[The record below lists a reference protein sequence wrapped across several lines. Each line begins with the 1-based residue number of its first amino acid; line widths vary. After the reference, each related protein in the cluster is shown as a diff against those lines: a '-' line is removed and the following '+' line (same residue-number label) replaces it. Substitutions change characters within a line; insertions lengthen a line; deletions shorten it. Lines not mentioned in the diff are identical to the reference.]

1 MEIRTLWKTNLKR
14 HAGSV
19 CGIFFLVLLVSA
31 SLATVLTVWSNSSR
45 YVEQEME
52 RLGYGNLTAW
62 VSGIS
67 DPEPLSAEIS
77 ALEDVQFVD
86 MQQLIFAEYEIGEQE
101 SDSEGQLIVYDPAQ
115 TPYRIFRDDLTAYG
129 SDPVEI
135 APGEIYV
142 SPSMVSMFGLTVAD
156 TITFPIARS
165 GVDKTF
171 VVKGYFEDPFM
182 GSSMIGMKGFLIC
195 REDYDEI
202 NDMIENAESDGLA
215 RSGYM
220 LHIFQTEESSLS
232 AAQWNAALNQN
243 TSLPRYVEFTHSRA
257 AISGFMLT
265 LQNVFTAF
273 LLAFTVI
280 LAVVALVVLG
290 HSIGST
296 IEQDYVNMGILKTM
310 GFTSGKLREFQL
322 LQYLTGIVPGMM
334 GGLLLS
340 LPAAKAVCR
349 MTVTTTGLLTP
360 SNLPAALCLLTLAVL
375 LFLLVGFIWWKTGR
389 IRRISPLKAIRDG
402 ADSPAVIKVG
412 KSLLRQKGLGF
423 WLALRQL
430 LTGKWRYL
438 GAGMVALLLV
448 FFASMIGRV
457 NAWLG
462 PNGEGLMDAFNPADL
477 HIAAQPMGEAASE
490 EVEQVIRE
498 YTGITDQYML
508 AMPSVSAQGVDYTA
522 NVITQPERFHML
534 EGRACENSDEV
545 VLTEFAAADLG
556 VSIGDG
562 ITLTGNLGSSEYTV
576 SGIYQCANDMGANL
590 GLSREGYNRIS
601 AEGANIWCTHYFLED
616 ESLQPEIMQA
626 LEDTFGGD
634 VYLHE
639 NSWPGLY
646 GILSAMRLLMM
657 FLYAIVL
664 IFVLITTLLT
674 ASKLLAAEQ
683 KDFGIFKAIGFNG
696 RQLRLSFALRFGIA
710 AGLGSILGTVLSAF
724 LTDSLVA
731 VLMRIEGISNFSS
744 HPGVTVVL
752 LPGTIVIFAFVLFAY
767 LAAKRINKIPLSVLT
782 GES

>member
-1 MEIRTLWKTNLKR
+1 MEIRTLWKANLKR

-19 CGIFFLVLLVSA
+19 CGIFLLVLLVSA
-31 SLATVLTVWSNSSR
+31 SLATVLTVWSNSGR

-52 RLGYGNLTAW
+52 RLGYGELTAW
-62 VSGIS
+62 VSGIT
-67 DPEPLSAEIS
+67 DPEPLVTEI
-77 ALEDVQFVD
+77 ADLEDVQSVST
-86 MQQLIFAEYEIGEQE
+86 QQLIFTEYEIGDQE
-101 SDSEGQLIVYDPAQ
+101 SDSEGQLIVYEPVQ
-115 TPYRIFRDDLTAYG
+115 MPYRIFRDDLSAYESG
-129 SDPVEI
+129 PVEI
-135 APGEIYV
+135 ASGEIYA
-142 SPSMVSMFGLTVAD
+142 SPSMVSMFGLSVGD

-195 REDYDEI
+195 REDCDEI
-202 NDMIENAESDGLA
+202 NDMIKSAGNDGLA

-232 AAQWNAALNQN
+232 AAQWNAVLNQN
-243 TSLPRYVEFTHSRA
+243 TSLPHYVEFTHSLA

-273 LLAFTVI
+273 LLAFTAI
-280 LAVVALVVLG
+280 LTVVALIVLG
-290 HSIGST
+290 HSMGSA

-310 GFTSGKLREFQL
+310 GFTSGKLRELQL
-322 LQYLTGIVPGMM
+322 FQYLTGIVPGFAF
-334 GGLLLS
+334 GLLLS
-340 LPAAKAVCR
+340 LPAAKAICR
-349 MTVTTTGLLTP
+349 MTVTTTGLLIP
-360 SNLPAALCLLTLAVL
+360 SDLPAVLCLLAIAVL
-375 LFLLVGFIWWKTGR
+375 LLMLVCFIWLKTGK
-389 IRRISPLKAIRDG
+389 IQRISPMKAIRDG
-402 ADSPAVIKVG
+402 ADSPVAIKG
-412 KSLLRQKGLGF
+412 RKSLLMQEGLGF

-430 LTGKWRYL
+430 ITGKKRYL
-438 GAGMVALLLV
+438 GAGMAALLLV

-477 HIAAQPMGEAASE
+477 HIAAQPMGEATSE
-490 EVEQVIRE
+490 DVEQLIRG

-534 EGRACENSDEV
+534 EGRSCENPDEV
-545 VLTEFAAADLG
+545 VLTEFTAADLG
-556 VSIGDG
+556 VSVGDT
-562 ITLTGNLGSSEYTV
+562 ITLTGNLNSNEFTV

-616 ESLQPEIMQA
+616 ESLQLEIMQA

-646 GILSAMRLLMM
+646 GILSAMQLLMI

-664 IFVLITTLLT
+664 VFVLVTTLLT
-674 ASKLLAAEQ
+674 TGKLLAAEQ
-683 KDFGIFKAIGFNG
+683 KDFGILGAIGFTG
-696 RQLRLSFALRFGIA
+696 RQLRLSFALRFGIVA
-710 AGLGSILGTVLSAF
+710 ALGSALGTILSAF
-724 LTDSLVA
+724 LTDPLVA
-731 VLMRIEGISNFSS
+731 VLMRMEGISNFSS
-744 HPGVTVVL
+744 HPSVAVVL
-752 LPGTIVIFAFVLFAY
+752 LPGTTVVLTFVLFAY
-767 LAAKRINKIPLSVLT
+767 LAAKRINKIPLTVLT

>member
-1 MEIRTLWKTNLKR
+1 MEIRTLWKANLKR
-14 HAGSV
+14 HAGSL
-19 CGIFFLVLLVSA
+19 CGIFLLVLLVSA
-31 SLATVLTVWSNSSR
+31 SLATVLTVWSNSGR

-52 RLGYGNLTAW
+52 RLGYGELTAW
-62 VSGIS
+62 VSGIT
-67 DPEPLSAEIS
+67 DPEPLVTEMA
-77 ALEDVQFVD
+77 ALGDVQSVST
-86 MQQLIFAEYEIGEQE
+86 QQIIFAEYEIGEQE
-101 SDSEGQLIVYDPAQ
+101 SDSEGQLIVYDPTQ
-115 TPYRIFRDDLTAYG
+115 TPYRIFREDLSAYE

-142 SPSMVSMFGLTVAD
+142 SPSMFSMFGLTVGD

-165 GVDKTF
+165 GVDRTF
-171 VVKGYFEDPFM
+171 VVEGYFEDPFM

-195 REDYDEI
+195 RQDYDEI
-202 NDMIENAESDGLA
+202 NNMIENAGNKGLA

-220 LHIFQTEESSLS
+220 LHIFQAEESCLS
-232 AAQWNAALNQN
+232 ATQWNAALNQN
-243 TSLPRYVEFTHSRA
+243 TTLSHYVEFTHSRA

-280 LAVVALVVLG
+280 LAIVALIVLG
-290 HSIGST
+290 HSMGSI

-310 GFTSGKLREFQL
+310 GFTSGKLRELQL
-322 LQYLTGIVPGMM
+322 LQYLTGIVPGMA
-334 GGLLLS
+334 GGVLLS
-340 LPAAKAVCR
+340 LPGAKAICR

-360 SNLPAALCLLTLAVL
+360 SDLPAGLCLSTLVVL
-375 LFLLVGFIWWKTGR
+375 LLLLVGFIWEKTGR
-389 IRRISPLKAIRDG
+389 IRCLSPMRAIRGG
-402 ADSPAVIKVG
+402 ADSPAAVKGG
-412 KSLLRQKGLGF
+412 KSLLMQEGLGF

-430 LTGKWRYL
+430 LTGKKRYF

-477 HIAAQPMGEAASE
+477 HIAAQPMGEATSE
-490 EVEQVIRE
+490 DVEQVIRG

-522 NVITQPERFHML
+522 NVITQPERFHIL
-534 EGRACENSDEV
+534 EGRSCENPDEV
-545 VLTEFAAADLG
+545 VLTEFTAADLG
-556 VSIGDG
+556 VSVGDT
-562 ITLTGNLGSSEYTV
+562 IRLTGNLNSSEFTV

-590 GLSREGYNRIS
+590 GLNREGYNRIS

-646 GILSAMRLLMM
+646 GILSAMRLLMI
-657 FLYAIVL
+657 FLYAVVL
-664 IFVLITTLLT
+664 VFVLVTTLLT

-683 KDFGIFKAIGFNG
+683 KDFGIFKAIGFTG
-696 RQLRLSFALRFGIA
+696 SQLRLSFALRFGIA
-710 AGLGSILGTVLSAF
+710 AAVGSVLGTVFSAVF
-724 LTDSLVA
+724 TDPLVA
-731 VLMRIEGISNFSS
+731 VLMRMEGISNFSS
-744 HPGVTVVL
+744 HPSVLVVL
-752 LPGTIVIFAFVLFAY
+752 LPGAVVVLAFVLFAY

-782 GES
+782 GE

>member
-1 MEIRTLWKTNLKR
+1 MEIRILWKANLKR
-14 HAGSV
+14 HAGSL
-19 CGIFFLVLLVSA
+19 CGIFLLLLLVSA
-31 SLATVLTVWSNSSR
+31 SLATVLTVRSNSDR
-45 YVEQEME
+45 YVEQEMD

-67 DPEPLSAEIS
+67 DVEPLISEIVD
-77 ALEDVQFVD
+77 LDDVQSAST
-86 MQQLIFAEYEIGEQE
+86 QQIIFTEYEIGEQE
-101 SDSEGQLIVYDPAQ
+101 SDSEGQLITYAPEDA
-115 TPYRIFRDDLTAYG
+115 PYKIFQDDLSGYL
-129 SDPVEI
+129 SEPMEI

-142 SPSMVSMFGLTVAD
+142 PPSMVSMFGLTIGD

-202 NDMIENAESDGLA
+202 NDMVESAGNDGLA

-220 LHIFQTEESSLS
+220 LHIFQAEESSLS

-243 TSLPRYVEFTHSRA
+243 TSLPQYVEFTHSRA
-257 AISGFMLT
+257 AIAGFMLI

-273 LLAFTVI
+273 LLAFTAI
-280 LAVVALVVLG
+280 LATVALIVLG
-290 HSIGST
+290 HSMGSI

-310 GFTSGKLREFQL
+310 GFTGRRLREIQL
-322 LQYLTGIVPGMM
+322 LQYLTGIIPGMA

-349 MTVTTTGLLTP
+349 MTVTTTGLLIP
-360 SNLPAALCLLTLAVL
+360 FDFPAGLCLLTLAVL
-375 LFLLVGFIWWKTGR
+375 LLLLVGFIWLKTGR
-389 IRRISPLKAIRDG
+389 IQRISPMKAIRDG
-402 ADSPAVIKVG
+402 ADSPGPIKVG
-412 KSLLRQKGLGF
+412 KSLLRQEGLGF

-430 LTGKWRYL
+430 LTGKKRYL
-438 GAGMVALLLV
+438 GATLVALLLV
-448 FFASMIGRV
+448 SFASMIGRI

-477 HIAAQPMGEAASE
+477 HIAAQPMGEATSE
-490 EVEQVIRE
+490 DVEQLIQG

-522 NVITQPERFHML
+522 NVITRPERFHIL
-534 EGRACENSDEV
+534 EGRACENPDEV
-545 VLTEFAAADLG
+545 VLTEFSAADLG
-556 VSIGDG
+556 VSIGDT
-562 ITLTGNLGSSEYTV
+562 IMLTGNLGSSEYTV

-601 AEGANIWCTHYFLED
+601 AEEANIWCTHYFLED

-646 GILSAMRLLMM
+646 GILSSMRLLMI
-657 FLYAIVL
+657 FLYVIVL
-664 IFVLITTLLT
+664 AFVLVTTLLT

-683 KDFGIFKAIGFNG
+683 KDFGIFKAIGFTG
-696 RQLRLSFALRFGIA
+696 RQLRLSFALCFGIA
-710 AGLGSILGTVLSAF
+710 AALGSVLGIVLSAF
-724 LTDSLVA
+724 LTDPLVA
-731 VLMRIEGISNFSS
+731 VLMRMEGISNFSS
-744 HPGVTVVL
+744 GPGISVVL
-752 LPGTIVIFAFVLFAY
+752 LPGVAVTLSFVLFAY
-767 LAAKRINKIPLSVLT
+767 LTAKRINKIPLSVLA
-782 GES
+782 GE

>member
-1 MEIRTLWKTNLKR
+1 MEIRTIWKANLKR

-19 CGIFFLVLLVSA
+19 CGIFLLLLLVSA
-31 SLATVLTVWSNSSR
+31 SLATVLTVWSNSGR
-45 YVEQEME
+45 YVQQEME
-52 RLGYGNLTAW
+52 RLGYGDLTAW
-62 VSGIS
+62 VSGIA
-67 DPEPLSAEIS
+67 DPEPLSAEIA
-77 ALEDVQFVD
+77 ALEDVQSVSA
-86 MQQLIFAEYEIGEQE
+86 QQLIFTEYEIGEQE
-101 SDSEGQLIVYDPAQ
+101 SDSEGQLITYDPAQ
-115 TPYRIFRDDLTAYG
+115 TPYKIFRDDLSGYEA
-129 SDPVEI
+129 SPIEI
-135 APGEIYV
+135 ASGEIYV
-142 SPSMVSMFGLTVAD
+142 SPSMASMFGLSIGD

-195 REDYDEI
+195 RQDHDEI
-202 NDMIENAESDGLA
+202 TAMIESAGNDGLA

-220 LHIFQTEESSLS
+220 LHIFQSEESSLGT
-232 AAQWNAALNQN
+232 AQWNAVLNQN
-243 TSLPRYVEFTHSRA
+243 TSLPHYVEFTHSRA

-273 LLAFTVI
+273 LLAFAAI
-280 LAVVALVVLG
+280 LAAVSLVVLG
-290 HSIGST
+290 HSIGSA

-310 GFTSGKLREFQL
+310 GFTSRRLRELQL
-322 LQYLTGIVPGMM
+322 LQYLTGIVPGLA

-340 LPAAKAVCR
+340 LPAAKVICR
-349 MTVTTTGLLTP
+349 MTVTTTGLLIP
-360 SNLPAALCLLTLAVL
+360 SNLPTGLCLLTLAVL
-375 LFLLVGFIWWKTGR
+375 LLLLIGFIWLKTDR
-389 IRRISPLKAIRDG
+389 IRRISPMQAIRDG
-402 ADSPAVIKVG
+402 AGGFAAVKGG
-412 KSLLRQKGLGF
+412 KSLLRKKGLGF
-423 WLALRQL
+423 WLALRQF
-430 LTGKWRYL
+430 LTGKKRYL
-438 GAGMVALLLV
+438 GAALVALLLV

-477 HIAAQPMGEAASE
+477 HIAAQPMGEATSE
-490 EVEQVIRE
+490 DVEQLIRG

-534 EGRACENSDEV
+534 AGRACENPDEV

-556 VSIGDG
+556 VSVGDT
-562 ITLTGNLGSSEYTV
+562 ITLTGNLGSSEFTV

-601 AEGANIWCTHYFLED
+601 AEGANIWCIHYFLED
-616 ESLQPEIMQA
+616 ESLQPEIMRA
-626 LEDTFGGD
+626 LEETFGGD

-646 GILSAMRLLMM
+646 GILSAMHLLMI

-664 IFVLITTLLT
+664 IFVLVTTMLT
-674 ASKLLAAEQ
+674 TSKLLAADQ
-683 KDFGIFKAIGFNG
+683 KDFGIFKAIGFTG

-710 AGLGSILGTVLSAF
+710 AALGSVLGTTLSAF
-724 LTDSLVA
+724 LTDPLVA
-731 VLMRIEGISNFSS
+731 VLMRMEGISNFSS
-744 HPGVTVVL
+744 RPDVAVVL
-752 LPGTIVIFAFVLFAY
+752 LPGAVVVLAFVLFAY
-767 LAAKRINKIPLSVLT
+767 LAAKRIHKIPLTVLA
-782 GES
+782 GE